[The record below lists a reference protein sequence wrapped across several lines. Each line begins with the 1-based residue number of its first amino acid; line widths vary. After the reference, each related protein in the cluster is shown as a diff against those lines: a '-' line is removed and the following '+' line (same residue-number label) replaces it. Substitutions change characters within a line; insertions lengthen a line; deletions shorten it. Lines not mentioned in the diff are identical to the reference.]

1 MSHTDQATL
10 AQAPLGKISE
20 NPETYSPDILF
31 PIARLENRKSLELND
46 PSNPHFFGMDIWNAY
61 EISWLGLSGK
71 PEVAIA
77 QIQVSAN
84 SPNIFESKSL
94 KLYLNSLNHT
104 RFSSLEDVQKTIA
117 TDLTQAAGSK
127 VSVKLSGP
135 ENWGKL
141 SFKEFDGKLLDRLS
155 LEIDPNAGPNP
166 KWLKSKINES
176 PVEESLYSN
185 LLRSNCPV
193 TGQPDWASVRIEY
206 VGPEI
211 EEEGLLRY
219 LISFRQHQEF
229 HEHCVEKIFCDIKK
243 MCKPSKLSVY
253 ARYTRRGGIDINPF
267 RADFN
272 TGSPDN
278 FRQARQ

>member
-1 MSHTDQATL
+1 MSVNEKGTL
-10 AQAPLGKISE
+10 AHAPLGKISD
-20 NPETYSPDILF
+20 NPEIYSPDILF
-31 PIARLENRKSLELND
+31 PIPRIENRLSLGLSD
-46 PSNPHFFGMDIWNAY
+46 PKNPPFFGIDIWNAY
-61 EISWLGLSGK
+61 ELSWLGSSGK

-77 QIQVSAN
+77 QIQTPAN

-104 RFSSLEDVQKTIA
+104 RFSSFEEVQKTIA
-117 TDLTQAAGSK
+117 TDLSQAAGAT
-127 VSVKLSGP
+127 VSVKLAGP
-135 ENWGKL
+135 ELWNKL
-141 SFKEFDGKLLDRLS
+141 SFKEFEGKLLDRLN
-155 LEIDPNAGPNP
+155 LEIDPQQGPNP
-166 KWLKSKINES
+166 EWLKSKVGES

-229 HEHCVEKIFCDIKK
+229 HEHCVEKIFCDIKQ
-243 MCKPSKLSVY
+243 MCQPSKLSVY